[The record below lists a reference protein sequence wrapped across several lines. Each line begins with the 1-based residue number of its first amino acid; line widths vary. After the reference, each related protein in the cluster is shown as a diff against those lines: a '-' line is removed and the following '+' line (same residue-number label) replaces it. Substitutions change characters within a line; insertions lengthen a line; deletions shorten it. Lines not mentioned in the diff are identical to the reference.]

1 MQAIVGFLAEVLAG
15 IVLRHGLVLRWRVLR
30 HEVAHVLVVPC
41 VLACRYKKTY
51 LVRWLSDTSNG
62 TA

>member
-51 LVRWLSDTSNG
+51 LVR
-62 TA
+62 

>member
-30 HEVAHVLVVPC
+30 HEVAHVLVVSC
-41 VLACRYKKTY
+41 VLTYRYKNIF
-51 LVRWLSDTSNG
+51 D
-62 TA
+62 